1 MIHLNLHEVIDAVS
15 LSAHL
20 ENTPF
25 GVMLW
30 DDQLQLVYCSKG
42 AAAIFACAPHELVH
56 TGIDLSAF
64 VHKDDI
70 EAVKNRIIEITS
82 GNINHNE
89 SLNRN
94 IRRDGSVIYCQWY
107 NSAQK
112 NEEGNLINVL
122 SLFHDVTALVETQS
136 ALIESEHQL
145 SVAFNNA
152 IDPMWLILAEGND
165 RFRFQAINH
174 AFTKVTGWTPKEVE
188 GQPIEKIMPVA
199 SHVLVRS
206 KYNEAI
212 ASGRIVDYI
221 EEAQHPAG
229 IKYGEI
235 RVIPIKGESG
245 APPRILGIA
254 NDISDKVYLQKKL
267 DAERES
273 RSRYITSAAIRGQ
286 ESERSKVSRELHD
299 NVNQVLTTVKLYLEL
314 CLDQKL
320 DPRSILPKCV
330 AHLNGTIDEIRNL
343 SKQLS
348 APSLGSMN
356 FKETLTDLT
365 ESFCSAGQM
374 EVSLAFDALP
384 FAEMDNELHLALYR
398 LAQEQLTNVVKYS
411 QANRVHIRVT
421 YDASILRFTIEDDG
435 IGFDVSQKRKG
446 IGITNMQSRVE
457 SLNGRFQIESGVGE
471 GTKLQVMIPVIVEG
485 EVCYAEQTILGSPQL

>member
-15 LSAHL
+15 LSKHL

-30 DDQLQLVYCSKG
+30 DDQMQLVYCSKG
-42 AAAIFACAPHELVH
+42 AAAIFACAPHELVQ
-56 TGIDLSAF
+56 TPADLMGF

-70 EAVKNRIIEITS
+70 ESVKNLIDEITS
-82 GNINHNE
+82 GSVKHKE

-94 IRRDGSVIYCQWY
+94 IRRDGLVIYCQWY
-107 NSAQK
+107 HSAQK
-112 NEEGNLINVL
+112 NEEGKVINVL

-136 ALIESEHQL
+136 ALLKSEYQL
-145 SVAFNNA
+145 SFAFNSA
-152 IDPMWLILAEGND
+152 IDPMWLISAEGND
-165 RFRFQAINH
+165 QFRFETINH
-174 AFTKVTGWTPKEVE
+174 AFTKVTGWLPTQVE
-188 GQPIEKIMPVA
+188 GQPIEKIMPAA

-229 IKYGEI
+229 IKYAEI

-245 APPRILGIA
+245 EPPRILGIA
-254 NDISDKVYLQKKL
+254 NDITEKVYLQKKL

-320 DPRSILPKCV
+320 DAHSILPKCV
-330 AHLNGTIDEIRNL
+330 AHLNGTIGEIRNL

-356 FKETLTDLT
+356 FKETLTDLM
-365 ESFCSAGQM
+365 ESFRSAGQL
-374 EVSLAFDALP
+374 EISLAFDSLP

-398 LAQEQLTNVVKYS
+398 LAQEQLTNVVKYA
-411 QANRVHIRVT
+411 QANRVHVRITNDV
-421 YDASILRFTIEDDG
+421 SLLRFTIADDG

-457 SLNGRFQIESGVGE
+457 SLNGRFQLFSTPGE
-471 GTKLQVMIPVIVEG
+471 GTRLEVDIPVVIEEG
-485 EVCYAEQTILGSPQL
+485 VCYAEQTLLNTIL